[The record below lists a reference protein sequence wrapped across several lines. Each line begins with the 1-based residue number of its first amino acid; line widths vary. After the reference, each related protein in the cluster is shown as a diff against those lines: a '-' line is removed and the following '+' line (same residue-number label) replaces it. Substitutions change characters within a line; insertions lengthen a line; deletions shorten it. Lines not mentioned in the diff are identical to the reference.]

1 MLGSKEY
8 TNHFINI
15 KINKIIIGV
24 KSIGQKLVGIIF
36 LTLLY
41 IGSIISDTNF
51 GLILSQTKLNQDKII
66 SIIIINLIMS
76 VNNNIDNRIV
86 VIIFYLL
93 I

>member
-1 MLGSKEY
+1 MLGSEEY

-15 KINKIIIGV
+15 RINKIIIGV

-41 IGSIISDTNF
+41 IGSIISDTNL

-76 VNNNIDNRIV
+76 VNNNIDNKIV
-86 VIIFYLL
+86 VIIFCLL

>member
-1 MLGSKEY
+1 MLGSEEY

-15 KINKIIIGV
+15 RINKIIIGV

-41 IGSIISDTNF
+41 IRSIISDTNF

-76 VNNNIDNRIV
+76 VNNNIDNKIV
-86 VIIFYLL
+86 VIDYGSN
-93 I
+93 